1 MEGFDFPSGILRPH
15 VDLTSWVWFSGVMPI
30 QVKVMERRPRT
41 FWEQSYL
48 PEIIRGLSTTIS
60 HLLKHL
66 LRLEKMPTY
75 EYPEQT
81 KPIPEDYRGEHRLML
96 RPDDTIRCT
105 ACMLCATACPAEC
118 IEIIAAENPN
128 PDVEKYPS
136 VYTINLLRCVFCGLC
151 VEACPCDA
159 IRMDTQKRDMAG
171 MSREEF
177 ILDINYLMKNHPEGK
192 SPVSIAL

>member
-1 MEGFDFPSGILRPH
+1 MATPEFKIKVLERKRQTPLERVFLFAAVGGL
-15 VDLTSWVWFSGVMPI
+15 LT
-30 QVKVMERRPRT
+30 T
-41 FWEQSYL
+41 L
-48 PEIIRGLSTTIS
+48 T
-60 HLLKHL
+60 HLVKHL
-66 LRLEKMPTY
+66 FRFEKMPTF